1 MKKLGNQIMSF
12 ILVLTMVFATGTT
25 AFAAEQNSTLY
36 KIQQL
41 VQKAES
47 EREQYGEAT
56 DETAKQLQVA
66 LEALGVETGSY
77 SGTQPVVLDDVIATR
92 GYGQTHDLGKGWT
105 YRVDKPSS
113 DNAKPHVHV
122 DNNSKNIHG
131 VENVDGT
138 PSHGKTLDGSKV
150 PKDVQ
155 KKVKDSKD
163 YKKGQKDLKKMQ
175 EAKREIHRRKL
186 NLSVNKDL
194 LIAAGIFVTAVGV
207 AFVAPEFL
215 PVLLAA
221 V

>member
-1 MKKLGNQIMSF
+1 MKKLANQIMSF

-25 AFAAEQNSTLY
+25 AFAAEQNSTLH

-47 EREQYGEAT
+47 ERERYGEAT

-122 DNNSKNIHG
+122 DNNKKKYSWCRKRRWNTKSW
-131 VENVDGT
+131 EN
-138 PSHGKTLDGSKV
+138 S
-150 PKDVQ
+150 
-155 KKVKDSKD
+155 
-163 YKKGQKDLKKMQ
+163 
-175 EAKREIHRRKL
+175 
-186 NLSVNKDL
+186 
-194 LIAAGIFVTAVGV
+194 
-207 AFVAPEFL
+207 
-215 PVLLAA
+215 
-221 V
+221 

>member
-1 MKKLGNQIMSF
+1 M
-12 ILVLTMVFATGTT
+12 
-25 AFAAEQNSTLY
+25 Y

-122 DNNSKNIHG
+122 DNNSKNIM
-131 VENVDGT
+131 V
-138 PSHGKTLDGSKV
+138 
-150 PKDVQ
+150 
-155 KKVKDSKD
+155 
-163 YKKGQKDLKKMQ
+163 
-175 EAKREIHRRKL
+175 
-186 NLSVNKDL
+186 
-194 LIAAGIFVTAVGV
+194 
-207 AFVAPEFL
+207 
-215 PVLLAA
+215 
-221 V
+221 